1 MFVEIRMYDSEDIV
15 GQRVQWERGGECS
28 IERSREFFQG
38 SIKWSAF
45 LSFREQVFVDIEES
59 QKLGG
64 VDNRRQFTR
73 NLNSQ
78 FRERST
84 YPVDMISNS
93 QSLLEFPTE
102 IRNRKLTSRRKLRN
116 WWQMGSSVVQ
126 LHQRSSVIGTR
137 KNNSSSVGV
146 GQLGCRQ

>member
-45 LSFREQVFVDIEES
+45 LSFREQVFIDIEES
-59 QKLGG
+59 RKLGG

-84 YPVDMISNS
+84 YPVDMMSNG

-126 LHQRSSVIGTR
+126 LHQRSSVIGIR